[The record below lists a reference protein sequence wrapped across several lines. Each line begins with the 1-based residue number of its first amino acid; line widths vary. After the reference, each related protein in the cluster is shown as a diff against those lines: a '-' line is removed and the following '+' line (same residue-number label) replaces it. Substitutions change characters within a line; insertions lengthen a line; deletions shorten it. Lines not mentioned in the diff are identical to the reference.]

1 MNAKSFGVAMRWLAP
16 IAFVLVLAPIA
27 RGPAPASAIVAD
39 QATADR
45 ASAAPLV
52 LAQGRCFNG
61 RCF

>member
-1 MNAKSFGVAMRWLAP
+1 MNAKSFGVAMRRLAP

-27 RGPAPASAIVAD
+27 RDPAPSSAIVAD
-39 QATADR
+39 HATADR
-45 ASAAPLV
+45 AGAAPVV